1 MIINVCTE
9 IINVSSMSHRCLF
22 NEQACSSDDNI
33 NESSML
39 AMCSRLARSRLE
51 LKSVHRRYLANRISI
66 FALNLQSHWLIFA
79 SFGNLCQS
87 FEV

>member
-1 MIINVCTE
+1 
-9 IINVSSMSHRCLF
+9 MSRHCLF
-22 NEQACSSDDNI
+22 NEQACFSDDNI

-39 AMCSRLARSRLE
+39 SMCSRLGFTRLE

-79 SFGNLCQS
+79 SFGYLCQY